1 MVVRGAI
8 LALAAAVAAA
18 AIGAAGA
25 SASGV
30 QHRRTGLELTSL
42 ERGVLA
48 DINSFRREHGL
59 VPLKLSPQLADAAR
73 QHSREMAADGYFAHD
88 SYDGG
93 VFWKR
98 VQRYYSS
105 GLFGFWSVGENLL
118 WSSPSVTA
126 SGALE
131 LWEHS
136 PEHLANLLA
145 PRWREIG
152 ISAVH
157 VDSAPGVYKG
167 MPVTIVT
174 ADFGVRR

>member
-1 MVVRGAI
+1 VVVRGAI
-8 LALAAAVAAA
+8 LWLAVAVAAA
-18 AIGAAGA
+18 TLGTAGA
-25 SASGV
+25 SASSV
-30 QHRRTGLELTSL
+30 QHRRAALALTGL

-48 DINSFRREHGL
+48 DINSFRSEHGL
-59 VPLKLSPQLADAAR
+59 VPLRLSAQLTDAAR
-73 QHSREMAADGYFAHD
+73 QHSHEMAADGYFAHN
-88 SYDGG
+88 SYDGL

-98 VQRYYSS
+98 IQRYYSS
-105 GLFGFWSVGENLL
+105 GMFGFWSVGENLL

-157 VDSAPGVYKG
+157 VGAAPGIYKG